1 MIPQLINTNNR
12 ILGSL
17 TDCTRLYVT
26 EERNG
31 IYEAEFDI
39 PVNSSMHNKIKIGH
53 FIYAKP
59 DDLSEN
65 QKFRIYKRIY
75 NPIDKTTV
83 FYCEHIRYKL
93 AGIPVAPDTY
103 SGTPASILSEMLTSV
118 KSSAEFTV
126 WSDISAVKDVNME
139 IPSTVGAMLAGQEGS
154 ILDVFGGEYKFDNYT
169 VKLYQNRGQEKKT
182 EIRYRKNLTG
192 FTCTEDT
199 TSTYTHVYPYYRNED
214 GVYVELDSKI
224 ITLANA
230 SGLPFENCY
239 MLDLSAEFDTP
250 PTKVQLQA
258 KANTFINAND
268 LDTVS
273 RHYKVSFIPL
283 WQTAE
288 YKNLAVLERCGLC
301 DTVSIVHDNE
311 TVKAKIIKTVY
322 DALNERYVSMELGN
336 AVSSFAQTVQQSV
349 RQVENNL
356 QSTKS
361 FLQQSIERQTKRITG
376 NRGGYVVMN
385 DDNQDGCPDEILI
398 MNDLSIGSATK
409 VWRANLS
416 GIGYSNHGYAGPFEL
431 AMTMD
436 GEINASMIT
445 TGSLDASIIRTGV
458 LNADLITAGSMS
470 ADRITSGELDAS
482 RVTVKNLNASLIT
495 SGELDAGQVTVKNLN
510 ASLITSGT
518 IDASQINIIN
528 LNANSIVSGEIS
540 ANRIKTGVL
549 QSSNSSTSL
558 NMQTGKLQFELDNAR
573 KLFLSGT
580 GLRMEDANN
589 NLLASIYTTSY
600 GSNTVSQ
607 MKADMGEFNILR
619 FSATSNQ
626 TKFLLLDS
634 DNEIC
639 STDTFVCPY
648 YKIKNST
655 GAEIGSFK
663 ANINAMSVLTS
674 DIANVSTGN
683 ITNVNATSVTSTSV
697 NTNAL
702 QFGSAKISGNDIEV
716 LALIDG
722 NGNAVKDYQ
731 GRNVY
736 VLGYTH

>member
-1 MIPQLINTNNR
+1 MIPQFINTNNK

-93 AGIPVAPDTY
+93 AGIPVAPKTY
-103 SGTPASILSEMLTSV
+103 SGTPSSILSEMLTSV
-118 KSSAEFTV
+118 KSSTEFTA
-126 WSDISAVKDVNME
+126 WSDISAVKDIKMD
-139 IPSTVGAMLAGQEGS
+139 IPSTAGAMLAGQEGS
-154 ILDVFGGEYKFDNYT
+154 LLDTFGGEYKFDNYT

-214 GVYVELDSKI
+214 GVYVELDSKV
-224 ITLANA
+224 ITLGNA
-230 SGLPFENCY
+230 WKLPFENCY

-250 PTKVQLQA
+250 PTKSQLQA
-258 KANTFINAND
+258 KANTFIRAND

-273 RHYKVSFIPL
+273 RHYKVSFVPL
-283 WQTAE
+283 WQTNE
-288 YKNLAVLERCGLC
+288 YKNIAVLERCGLC

-349 RQVENNL
+349 KQVTQTINN
-356 QSTKS
+356 TKS

-431 AMTMD
+431 ALTMD

-445 TGSLDASIIRTGV
+445 TGSLDASVIRTGV
-458 LNADLITAGSMS
+458 LNADLIKSGKIQDVQQNTTINMDNGVITTRVDNGKSLRIWAQGITMYSATDEVLASMFTSNNGIGVVTANQMYIGERQNEKTIISTNSSGGYVRTDKIYSDTIS
-470 ADRITSGELDAS
+470 A
-482 RVTVKNLNASLIT
+482 
-495 SGELDAGQVTVKNLN
+495 
-510 ASLITSGT
+510 
-518 IDASQINIIN
+518 
-528 LNANSIVSGEIS
+528 NANSSISVSNDTSITGALSVSGNISSGNISATGNIS
-540 ANRIKTGVL
+540 ANYLESTYYVRSKRFAL
-549 QSSNSSTSL
+549 EKSNSTYENVL
-558 NMQTGKLQFELDNAR
+558 
-573 KLFLSGT
+573 
-580 GLRMEDANN
+580 
-589 NLLASIYTTSY
+589 
-600 GSNTVSQ
+600 TVSSD
-607 MKADMGEFNILR
+607 K
-619 FSATSNQ
+619 T
-626 TKFLLLDS
+626 LLS
-634 DNEIC
+634 
-639 STDTFVCPY
+639 
-648 YKIKNST
+648 
-655 GAEIGSFK
+655 
-663 ANINAMSVLTS
+663 S
-674 DIANVSTGN
+674 DIAEIKTLKVYDTAYNVFREFELKVVGVTDVNSGGTVP
-683 ITNVNATSVTSTSV
+683 ITI
-697 NTNAL
+697 L
-702 QFGSAKISGNDIEV
+702 
-716 LALIDG
+716 
-722 NGNAVKDYQ
+722 VKKE
-731 GRNVY
+731 
-736 VLGYTH
+736 

>member
-1 MIPQLINTNNR
+1 MIPQLINTNNK

-65 QKFRIYKRIY
+65 QKFRLYKRIY

-93 AGIPVAPDTY
+93 AGIPVAPKTY
-103 SGTPASILSEMLTSV
+103 SGTPSSILSEMLTSV
-118 KSSAEFTV
+118 KSSTEFTA
-126 WSDISAVKDVNME
+126 WSDISAVKDIKMD
-139 IPSTVGAMLAGQEGS
+139 IPSTAGAMLAGQEGS
-154 ILDVFGGEYKFDNYT
+154 LLDTFGGEYKFDNYT

-214 GVYVELDSKI
+214 GVYVELDSKV
-224 ITLANA
+224 ITLGNA
-230 SGLPFENCY
+230 WKLPFENCY

-250 PTKVQLQA
+250 PTKSQLQA
-258 KANTFINAND
+258 KANTFIRAND

-273 RHYKVSFIPL
+273 RHYKVSFVPL
-283 WQTAE
+283 WQTNE
-288 YKNLAVLERCGLC
+288 YKNIAVLERCGLC

-336 AVSSFAQTVQQSV
+336 ATSSFAQTVQQSV
-349 RQVENNL
+349 RQVNRTINN
-356 QSTKS
+356 TKS

-385 DDNQDGCPDEILI
+385 DDNQDGYPDEILI
-398 MNDLSIGSATK
+398 MNDLAIGSATK
-409 VWRANLS
+409 LWRANLS
-416 GIGYSNHGYAGPFEL
+416 GIGYSSHGYTGPFEL

-458 LNADLITAGSMS
+458 LNADLIKAGKIQDV
-470 ADRITSGELDAS
+470 AG
-482 RVTVKNLNASLIT
+482 KNYW
-495 SGELDAGQVTVKNLN
+495 
-510 ASLITSGT
+510 
-518 IDASQINIIN
+518 
-528 LNANSIVSGEIS
+528 
-540 ANRIKTGVL
+540 
-549 QSSNSSTSL
+549 
-558 NMQTGKLQFELDNAR
+558 NM
-573 KLFLSGT
+573 
-580 GLRMEDANN
+580 
-589 NLLASIYTTSY
+589 TT
-600 GSNTVSQ
+600 
-607 MKADMGEFNILR
+607 GEF
-619 FSATSNQ
+619 
-626 TKFLLLDS
+626 
-634 DNEIC
+634 
-639 STDTFVCPY
+639 
-648 YKIKNST
+648 
-655 GAEIGSFK
+655 
-663 ANINAMSVLTS
+663 
-674 DIANVSTGN
+674 
-683 ITNVNATSVTSTSV
+683 
-697 NTNAL
+697 
-702 QFGSAKISGNDIEV
+702 
-716 LALIDG
+716 
-722 NGNAVKDYQ
+722 
-731 GRNVY
+731 
-736 VLGYTH
+736 H

>member
-1 MIPQLINTNNR
+1 MIPQLINTNNK

-17 TDCTRLYVT
+17 NDCTRLYVT

-59 DDLSEN
+59 DDLSGN

-93 AGIPVAPDTY
+93 AGIPVAPKTY
-103 SGTPASILSEMLTSV
+103 SGTPSSILSEMLTSV
-118 KSSAEFTV
+118 KSSTEFSV
-126 WSDISAVKDVNME
+126 WSDISAVKDIKMD
-139 IPSTVGAMLAGQEGS
+139 IPSTAGAMLAGQEGS
-154 ILDVFGGEYKFDNYT
+154 ILDTFGGEYKFDNYT

-214 GVYVELDSKI
+214 GVYVELDSKV
-224 ITLANA
+224 ITLGNA
-230 SGLPFENCY
+230 WKLPFENCY

-250 PTKVQLQA
+250 PPKSQLQA
-258 KANTFINAND
+258 KANTFIRAND

-273 RHYKVSFIPL
+273 RHYKVSFVPL
-283 WQTAE
+283 WQTNE
-288 YKNLAVLERCGLC
+288 YKNIAVLERCGLC

-349 RQVENNL
+349 RQIENNL

-385 DDNQDGCPDEILI
+385 DDNQDGYPDEILI
-398 MNDLSIGSATK
+398 MNDLSIGAATK
-409 VWRANLS
+409 LWRANLS

-458 LNADLITAGSMS
+458 LNADLIKSGKIQSVNGNMSINMQNGKIDMTVTNGKALEIWTQGITMFSANDDVLTSMYVS
-470 ADRITSGELDAS
+470 TSGKGIVTANRMLVGIRGSE
-482 RVTVKNLNASLIT
+482 RVTVSADNSNGYVRA
-495 SGELDAGQVTVKNLN
+495 D
-510 ASLITSGT
+510 T
-518 IDASQINIIN
+518 IYTDTIST
-528 LNANSIVSGEIS
+528 NANSSISVLSDMSVTGTLSANSISSATSIS
-540 ANRIKTGVL
+540 ANGNAGIVSAGYAVRSKKFSLEKSNNTYENVL
-549 QSSNSSTSL
+549 
-558 NMQTGKLQFELDNAR
+558 
-573 KLFLSGT
+573 
-580 GLRMEDANN
+580 
-589 NLLASIYTTSY
+589 
-600 GSNTVSQ
+600 TVSND
-607 MKADMGEFNILR
+607 K
-619 FSATSNQ
+619 T
-626 TKFLLLDS
+626 LLS
-634 DNEIC
+634 
-639 STDTFVCPY
+639 
-648 YKIKNST
+648 
-655 GAEIGSFK
+655 
-663 ANINAMSVLTS
+663 S
-674 DIANVSTGN
+674 DIAEIKTLKVYDTANNAFREFEFKRIAVVNADTGN
-683 ITNVNATSVTSTSV
+683 TELMRILV
-697 NTNAL
+697 
-702 QFGSAKISGNDIEV
+702 QKE
-716 LALIDG
+716 
-722 NGNAVKDYQ
+722 
-731 GRNVY
+731 
-736 VLGYTH
+736 

>member
-1 MIPQLINTNNR
+1 MIPQLINTNNK

-17 TDCTRLYVT
+17 NDCTRLYVT

-65 QKFRIYKRIY
+65 QKFRVYGHLY
-75 NPIDKTTV
+75 DKIKKVTT

-93 AGIPVAPDTY
+93 SGVPVAPKTY
-103 SGTPASILSEMLTSV
+103 SGTPSSILSEMLTSV
-118 KSSAEFTV
+118 KSSTEFSV
-126 WSDISAVKDVNME
+126 WSDISTVKDIKMD
-139 IPSTVGAMLAGQEGS
+139 IPSTAGAMLAGQEGS
-154 ILDVFGGEYKFDNYT
+154 ILDVFGGEYEFDNYT
-169 VKLYQNRGQEKKT
+169 VKLYRNRGQEKKT

-214 GVYVELDSKI
+214 GVYVELDSKV
-224 ITLANA
+224 ITLGNA
-230 SGLPFENCY
+230 WKLPFENCY

-250 PTKVQLQA
+250 PTKAQLQA
-258 KANTFINAND
+258 KANAFIRAND

-273 RHYKVSFIPL
+273 RHYKVSFVPL
-283 WQTAE
+283 WQTNE
-288 YKNLAVLERCGLC
+288 YKNIAVLERCGLC

-322 DALNERYVSMELGN
+322 DALNERYISLELGN
-336 AVSSFAQTVQQSV
+336 AVSSFAQTVAQSV

-416 GIGYSNHGYAGPFEL
+416 GIGYSSHGYTGPFEL

-458 LNADLITAGSMS
+458 LNADLIKSGKIQSVNGNMSINMQNGKIDMTVTNGKALEIWTQGITMLSANDDVLTSMYVS
-470 ADRITSGELDAS
+470 TSGKGIVTANRMLVGIRGSE
-482 RVTVKNLNASLIT
+482 RVTVSADNSNGYVRA
-495 SGELDAGQVTVKNLN
+495 D
-510 ASLITSGT
+510 T
-518 IDASQINIIN
+518 IYTDTIST
-528 LNANSIVSGEIS
+528 NANSSISVLSDMSVTGTLSANSISSATSIS
-540 ANRIKTGVL
+540 ANGNAGIVSAGYAVRSKKFSLEKSNNTYENVL
-549 QSSNSSTSL
+549 
-558 NMQTGKLQFELDNAR
+558 
-573 KLFLSGT
+573 
-580 GLRMEDANN
+580 
-589 NLLASIYTTSY
+589 
-600 GSNTVSQ
+600 TVSND
-607 MKADMGEFNILR
+607 K
-619 FSATSNQ
+619 T
-626 TKFLLLDS
+626 LLS
-634 DNEIC
+634 
-639 STDTFVCPY
+639 
-648 YKIKNST
+648 
-655 GAEIGSFK
+655 
-663 ANINAMSVLTS
+663 S
-674 DIANVSTGN
+674 DIAEIKTLKVYDTAYNVFREFELKVVGVTDVNSGGTVP
-683 ITNVNATSVTSTSV
+683 ITI
-697 NTNAL
+697 L
-702 QFGSAKISGNDIEV
+702 AKKE
-716 LALIDG
+716 
-722 NGNAVKDYQ
+722 
-731 GRNVY
+731 
-736 VLGYTH
+736 

>member
-1 MIPQLINTNNR
+1 MIPQLINTNNK

-93 AGIPVAPDTY
+93 AGIPVAPKTY
-103 SGTPASILSEMLTSV
+103 SGTPSSILSEMLTSV
-118 KSSAEFTV
+118 KSSTEFSV
-126 WSDISAVKDVNME
+126 WSDISTVKDIKMD
-139 IPSTVGAMLAGQEGS
+139 IPSTAGAMLAGQEGS
-154 ILDVFGGEYKFDNYT
+154 ILDVFGGEYEFDNYT
-169 VKLYQNRGQEKKT
+169 VKLYRNRGQEKKT

-214 GVYVELDSKI
+214 GVYVELDSKV

-230 SGLPFENCY
+230 SKLPFENCY

-250 PTKVQLQA
+250 PTKSQLQA
-258 KANTFINAND
+258 KANTFIRAND

-273 RHYKVSFIPL
+273 RHYKVSFVPL
-283 WQTAE
+283 WQTNE
-288 YKNLAVLERCGLC
+288 YKNIAVLERCGLC

-349 RQVENNL
+349 RQIENNL
-356 QSTKS
+356 QNTKS

-416 GIGYSNHGYAGPFEL
+416 GIGYSSHGYTGPFEL

-445 TGSLDASIIRTGV
+445 TGSLDANIIRTGV
-458 LNADLITAGSMS
+458 LNADLIKSGKIQSVNGNMSINMQNGKIDMTVTNGKTLEIWTQGITMLSANDDVLTSMYVSTGGLGIVTANRMLVGIRGS
-470 ADRITSGELDAS
+470 E
-482 RVTVKNLNASLIT
+482 RVTVSADSSNGYVRA
-495 SGELDAGQVTVKNLN
+495 D
-510 ASLITSGT
+510 T
-518 IDASQINIIN
+518 IYTDTIST
-528 LNANSIVSGEIS
+528 NANSSISVLSDMSVTGTLSANSISSATSIS
-540 ANRIKTGVL
+540 ANGNAGIVSAGYAVRSKKFSLEKSNNTYENVL
-549 QSSNSSTSL
+549 
-558 NMQTGKLQFELDNAR
+558 
-573 KLFLSGT
+573 
-580 GLRMEDANN
+580 
-589 NLLASIYTTSY
+589 
-600 GSNTVSQ
+600 TVSND
-607 MKADMGEFNILR
+607 K
-619 FSATSNQ
+619 T
-626 TKFLLLDS
+626 LLS
-634 DNEIC
+634 
-639 STDTFVCPY
+639 
-648 YKIKNST
+648 
-655 GAEIGSFK
+655 
-663 ANINAMSVLTS
+663 S
-674 DIANVSTGN
+674 DIAEIKTLKVYDTANSAFREFEFKRISVVNADTGN
-683 ITNVNATSVTSTSV
+683 TELMRILV
-697 NTNAL
+697 
-702 QFGSAKISGNDIEV
+702 QKE
-716 LALIDG
+716 
-722 NGNAVKDYQ
+722 
-731 GRNVY
+731 
-736 VLGYTH
+736 

>member
-1 MIPQLINTNNR
+1 MIPQLINTNNK

-39 PVNSSMHNKIKIGH
+39 PVNFSMHNKIKIGH

-93 AGIPVAPDTY
+93 AGIPVAPKTY
-103 SGTPASILSEMLTSV
+103 SGTPSSILSEMLTSV
-118 KSSAEFTV
+118 KSSTEFTA
-126 WSDISAVKDVNME
+126 WSDISAVKDIKMD
-139 IPSTVGAMLAGQEGS
+139 IPSTAGAMLAGQEGS
-154 ILDVFGGEYKFDNYT
+154 LLDTFGGEYKFDNYT

-214 GVYVELDSKI
+214 GVYVELDSKV
-224 ITLANA
+224 ITLGNA
-230 SGLPFENCY
+230 WKLPFENLY
-239 MLDLSAEFDTP
+239 ILDLSAEFDTP
-250 PTKVQLQA
+250 PTKAQLQA
-258 KANTFINAND
+258 KANAFIRSND

-273 RHYKVSFIPL
+273 RHYKVSFVPL
-283 WQTAE
+283 WKTAE

-336 AVSSFAQTVQQSV
+336 AVSSFAQTIAQQGKRV
-349 RQVENNL
+349 DDNINNV
-356 QSTKS
+356 KS

-431 AMTMD
+431 ALTMD

-445 TGSLDASIIRTGV
+445 TGSLDASVIRTGV
-458 LNADLITAGSMS
+458 LNADLIKSGKIQDVQQNTTINMDNGVITTRVDNGKSLRIWAQGITMYSATDEVLASMFTSNNGIGVVTANQMYIGERQNEKTIISTNSSGGYVRTDKIYSDTIS
-470 ADRITSGELDAS
+470 A
-482 RVTVKNLNASLIT
+482 
-495 SGELDAGQVTVKNLN
+495 
-510 ASLITSGT
+510 
-518 IDASQINIIN
+518 
-528 LNANSIVSGEIS
+528 NANSSISVSNDTSITGALSVSGSIGAGSIS
-540 ANRIKTGVL
+540 
-549 QSSNSSTSL
+549 
-558 NMQTGKLQFELDNAR
+558 
-573 KLFLSGT
+573 
-580 GLRMEDANN
+580 
-589 NLLASIYTTSY
+589 
-600 GSNTVSQ
+600 
-607 MKADMGEFNILR
+607 
-619 FSATSNQ
+619 
-626 TKFLLLDS
+626 
-634 DNEIC
+634 
-639 STDTFVCPY
+639 
-648 YKIKNST
+648 
-655 GAEIGSFK
+655 
-663 ANINAMSVLTS
+663 
-674 DIANVSTGN
+674 STGN
-683 ITNVNATSVTSTSV
+683 ISANYLESTYYVRSKRFALEKSNSTYENVLTVSSDKTLLSSDIAEIKTLKVYDTAYNVFREFELKVVGVTDV
-697 NTNAL
+697 NSGGTVPITIL
-702 QFGSAKISGNDIEV
+702 AKKE
-716 LALIDG
+716 
-722 NGNAVKDYQ
+722 
-731 GRNVY
+731 
-736 VLGYTH
+736 

>member
-1 MIPQLINTNNR
+1 MIPQLINTNNK

-65 QKFRIYKRIY
+65 QKFRLYKRIY

-93 AGIPVAPDTY
+93 AGIPVAPKTY
-103 SGTPASILSEMLTSV
+103 SGTPSSILSEMLTSV
-118 KSSAEFTV
+118 KSSTEFTA
-126 WSDISAVKDVNME
+126 WSDISAVKDIKMD
-139 IPSTVGAMLAGQEGS
+139 IPSTAGAMLAGQEGS
-154 ILDVFGGEYKFDNYT
+154 LLDTFGGEYKFDNYT

-214 GVYVELDSKI
+214 GVYVELDSKV
-224 ITLANA
+224 ITLGNA
-230 SGLPFENCY
+230 WKLPFENCY

-250 PTKVQLQA
+250 PTKSQLQA
-258 KANTFINAND
+258 KANTFIRAND

-273 RHYKVSFIPL
+273 RHYKVSFVPL
-283 WQTAE
+283 WQTNE
-288 YKNLAVLERCGLC
+288 YKNIAVLERCGLC

-336 AVSSFAQTVQQSV
+336 ATSSFAQTVQQSV
-349 RQVENNL
+349 RQVNRTINN
-356 QSTKS
+356 TKS

-385 DDNQDGCPDEILI
+385 DDNQDGYPDEILI
-398 MNDLSIGSATK
+398 MNDLAIGSATK
-409 VWRANLS
+409 LWRANLS
-416 GIGYSNHGYAGPFEL
+416 GIGYSSHGYTGPFEL

-458 LNADLITAGSMS
+458 LNADLIKAGKIQDVAGKNYWNMTTGEFHLSGDTINSNLSQQNIFNILTNNGQTQGIYLQNGKLYLNATYMNTGALDAGLITTGILN
-470 ADRITSGELDAS
+470 ADRIRT
-482 RVTVKNLNASLIT
+482 
-495 SGELDAGQVTVKNLN
+495 
-510 ASLITSGT
+510 GT
-518 IDASQINIIN
+518 IQDTAGNTSIN
-528 LNANSIVSGEIS
+528 LTNGI
-540 ANRIKTGVL
+540 IKTNLENGMKMKL
-549 QSSNSSTSL
+549 ST
-558 NMQTGKLQFELDNAR
+558 
-573 KLFLSGT
+573 T
-580 GLRMEDANN
+580 GLLISDTNDNILAQVYADENAHSSIRAYGIVADNFLRIGAAFLEANGTALKTNTLQCNVLAEINKLKFSYVYDAQNN
-589 NLLASIYTTSY
+589 NYKELEFKRISVV
-600 GSNTVSQ
+600 N
-607 MKADMGEFNILR
+607 AD
-619 FSATSNQ
+619 
-626 TKFLLLDS
+626 
-634 DNEIC
+634 
-639 STDTFVCPY
+639 
-648 YKIKNST
+648 
-655 GAEIGSFK
+655 
-663 ANINAMSVLTS
+663 
-674 DIANVSTGN
+674 TGN
-683 ITNVNATSVTSTSV
+683 T
-697 NTNAL
+697 
-702 QFGSAKISGNDIEV
+702 E
-716 LALIDG
+716 LIRIL
-722 NGNAVKDYQ
+722 VQKE
-731 GRNVY
+731 
-736 VLGYTH
+736 

>member
-1 MIPQLINTNNR
+1 MIPQLINTNNK

-59 DDLSEN
+59 DDLSGN

-93 AGIPVAPDTY
+93 AGIPVAPKTY
-103 SGTPASILSEMLTSV
+103 SGTPSSILSEMLTSV
-118 KSSAEFTV
+118 KSSTEFTA
-126 WSDISAVKDVNME
+126 WSDISAVKDIKMD
-139 IPSTVGAMLAGQEGS
+139 IPSTAGAMLAGQEGS
-154 ILDVFGGEYKFDNYT
+154 ILDTFGGEYKFDNYT

-214 GVYVELDSKI
+214 GVYVELDGKV
-224 ITLANA
+224 ITLGNA
-230 SGLPFENCY
+230 WKLPFENCY

-250 PTKVQLQA
+250 PTKAQLLS
-258 KANTFINAND
+258 KANAFIRSND

-273 RHYKVSFIPL
+273 RHYKVSFVPL
-283 WQTAE
+283 WQTEE
-288 YKNLAVLERCGLC
+288 YKNIAVLERCGLC

-385 DDNQDGCPDEILI
+385 DDNQDGYPDEILI

-431 AMTMD
+431 ALTMD

-458 LNADLITAGSMS
+458 LNADLIKSGKIQSVNGNMTINMQNGKIDMTVTNGKALEIWTQGITMLSANDDVLTSMYVSTGGLGMITANRMLVGIRGSERVTIS
-470 ADRITSGELDAS
+470 ADSSNGYVRADTIYTDTISANANSSISISNDTSITGALS
-482 RVTVKNLNASLIT
+482 V
-495 SGELDAGQVTVKNLN
+495 
-510 ASLITSGT
+510 SGT
-518 IDASQINIIN
+518 I
-528 LNANSIVSGEIS
+528 NSG
-540 ANRIKTGVL
+540 
-549 QSSNSSTSL
+549 
-558 NMQTGKLQFELDNAR
+558 
-573 KLFLSGT
+573 
-580 GLRMEDANN
+580 
-589 NLLASIYTTSY
+589 
-600 GSNTVSQ
+600 
-607 MKADMGEFNILR
+607 NIL
-619 FSATSNQ
+619 
-626 TKFLLLDS
+626 
-634 DNEIC
+634 
-639 STDTFVCPY
+639 
-648 YKIKNST
+648 
-655 GAEIGSFK
+655 
-663 ANINAMSVLTS
+663 
-674 DIANVSTGN
+674 STGN
-683 ITNVNATSVTSTSV
+683 ISANYLESTYYVRSKRFALEKSNSTYENVLTVSNDKILLSSDIAEIKTLKVHDTANNAFREFEFKRISVVNADTG
-697 NTNAL
+697 NTEL
-702 QFGSAKISGNDIEV
+702 MRILVQKE
-716 LALIDG
+716 
-722 NGNAVKDYQ
+722 
-731 GRNVY
+731 
-736 VLGYTH
+736 

>member
-1 MIPQLINTNNR
+1 MIPQFINTNNK

-93 AGIPVAPDTY
+93 AGIPVAPKTY
-103 SGTPASILSEMLTSV
+103 SGTPSSILSEMLTSV
-118 KSSAEFTV
+118 KSSTEFTA
-126 WSDISAVKDVNME
+126 WSDISAVKDIKMD
-139 IPSTVGAMLAGQEGS
+139 IPSTAGAMLAGQEGS
-154 ILDVFGGEYKFDNYT
+154 LLDTFGGEYKFDNYT

-214 GVYVELDSKI
+214 GVYVELDSKV
-224 ITLANA
+224 ITLGNA
-230 SGLPFENCY
+230 WKLPFENCY

-250 PTKVQLQA
+250 PTKSQLQA
-258 KANTFINAND
+258 KANTFIRAND

-273 RHYKVSFIPL
+273 RHYKVSFVPL
-283 WQTAE
+283 WQTNE
-288 YKNLAVLERCGLC
+288 YKNIAVLERCGLC

-349 RQVENNL
+349 KQVTQTINN
-356 QSTKS
+356 TKS

-431 AMTMD
+431 ALTMD

-445 TGSLDASIIRTGV
+445 TGSLDASVIRTGV
-458 LNADLITAGSMS
+458 LNADLIKSGKIQDVQQNTTINMDNGVITTRVDNGKSLRIWAQGITMYSATDEVLASMFTSNNGIGVVTANQMYIGERQNEKTIISTDSSGGYVRTDKIYSDTIS
-470 ADRITSGELDAS
+470 A
-482 RVTVKNLNASLIT
+482 
-495 SGELDAGQVTVKNLN
+495 
-510 ASLITSGT
+510 
-518 IDASQINIIN
+518 
-528 LNANSIVSGEIS
+528 NANSSISVSNDTSITGALSVSGNISSGNISATGNIS
-540 ANRIKTGVL
+540 ANYLESTYYVRSKRFAL
-549 QSSNSSTSL
+549 EKSNSTYENVL
-558 NMQTGKLQFELDNAR
+558 
-573 KLFLSGT
+573 
-580 GLRMEDANN
+580 
-589 NLLASIYTTSY
+589 
-600 GSNTVSQ
+600 TVSSD
-607 MKADMGEFNILR
+607 K
-619 FSATSNQ
+619 T
-626 TKFLLLDS
+626 LLS
-634 DNEIC
+634 
-639 STDTFVCPY
+639 
-648 YKIKNST
+648 
-655 GAEIGSFK
+655 
-663 ANINAMSVLTS
+663 S
-674 DIANVSTGN
+674 DIAEIKTLKVYDTAYNVFREFELKVVGVTDVNSGGTVP
-683 ITNVNATSVTSTSV
+683 ITI
-697 NTNAL
+697 L
-702 QFGSAKISGNDIEV
+702 
-716 LALIDG
+716 
-722 NGNAVKDYQ
+722 VKKE
-731 GRNVY
+731 
-736 VLGYTH
+736 

>member
-1 MIPQLINTNNR
+1 MIPQLINTNNK

-17 TDCTRLYVT
+17 NDCTRLYVT

-93 AGIPVAPDTY
+93 AGIPVAPKTY
-103 SGTPASILSEMLTSV
+103 SGTPSSILSEMLTSV
-118 KSSAEFTV
+118 KSSTEFTA
-126 WSDISAVKDVNME
+126 WSDISAVKDIKMD
-139 IPSTVGAMLAGQEGS
+139 IPSTAGAMLAGQEGS
-154 ILDVFGGEYKFDNYT
+154 LLDTFGGEYKFDNYT

-214 GVYVELDSKI
+214 GVYVELDSKV
-224 ITLANA
+224 ITLGNA
-230 SGLPFENCY
+230 WKLPFENLY
-239 MLDLSAEFDTP
+239 ILDLSAEFDTP
-250 PTKVQLQA
+250 PTKAQLQA
-258 KANTFINAND
+258 NANAFIRAND
-268 LDTVS
+268 LDTIS
-273 RHYKVSFIPL
+273 RHYKVSFVPL
-283 WQTAE
+283 WQTEE
-288 YKNLAVLERCGLC
+288 YKNIAVLERCGLC

-349 RQVENNL
+349 RQIENNL

-385 DDNQDGCPDEILI
+385 DDNQDGYPDEILI
-398 MNDLSIGSATK
+398 MNDLSIGAATK
-409 VWRANLS
+409 LWRANLS

-458 LNADLITAGSMS
+458 LNADLIKSGKIQSVNGNMSINMQNGKIDMTVTNGKALEIWTQGITMFSANDDVLTSMYVS
-470 ADRITSGELDAS
+470 TSGKGIVTANRMLVGIRGSE
-482 RVTVKNLNASLIT
+482 RVTVSADNSNGYVRA
-495 SGELDAGQVTVKNLN
+495 D
-510 ASLITSGT
+510 T
-518 IDASQINIIN
+518 IYTDTIST
-528 LNANSIVSGEIS
+528 NANSSISVLSDMSVTGTLSANSISSATSIS
-540 ANRIKTGVL
+540 ANGNAGIVSAGYAVRSKKFSLEKSNNTYENVL
-549 QSSNSSTSL
+549 
-558 NMQTGKLQFELDNAR
+558 
-573 KLFLSGT
+573 
-580 GLRMEDANN
+580 
-589 NLLASIYTTSY
+589 
-600 GSNTVSQ
+600 TVSNG
-607 MKADMGEFNILR
+607 K
-619 FSATSNQ
+619 T
-626 TKFLLLDS
+626 LLS
-634 DNEIC
+634 
-639 STDTFVCPY
+639 
-648 YKIKNST
+648 
-655 GAEIGSFK
+655 
-663 ANINAMSVLTS
+663 S
-674 DIANVSTGN
+674 DIAEIKTLKVYDTAYNVFREFELKVVGVTDVNSGGTVP
-683 ITNVNATSVTSTSV
+683 ITI
-697 NTNAL
+697 L
-702 QFGSAKISGNDIEV
+702 AKKE
-716 LALIDG
+716 
-722 NGNAVKDYQ
+722 
-731 GRNVY
+731 
-736 VLGYTH
+736 

>member
-1 MIPQLINTNNR
+1 MIPQLINTNNK

-93 AGIPVAPDTY
+93 AGIPVAPKTY
-103 SGTPASILSEMLTSV
+103 SGTPSSILSEMLTSV
-118 KSSAEFTV
+118 KSSTEFSV
-126 WSDISAVKDVNME
+126 WSDISTVKDVKME
-139 IPSTVGAMLAGQEGS
+139 VPSTAGAMLAGQEGS
-154 ILDVFGGEYKFDNYT
+154 LLDTFGGEYKFDNYT

-214 GVYVELDSKI
+214 GVYVELDSKV

-230 SGLPFENCY
+230 SKLPFENCY

-250 PTKVQLQA
+250 PTKSQLLA
-258 KANTFINAND
+258 KANAFIRAND
-268 LDTVS
+268 LDTIS

-283 WQTAE
+283 WQTEE

-301 DTVSIVHDNE
+301 DTVSIVHENE
-311 TVKAKIIKTVY
+311 TVKAKIIKTIY

-349 RQVENNL
+349 RQIENNL

-385 DDNQDGCPDEILI
+385 DDNQDGYPDEILI
-398 MNDLSIGSATK
+398 MNDLSIGAATK
-409 VWRANLS
+409 LWRANLS
-416 GIGYSNHGYAGPFEL
+416 GIGHSNHGYAGPFEI

-458 LNADLITAGSMS
+458 LNADLIKSGKIQSVNGNMSINMQNGKIDMNVTNGKALEIWTQGITMLSANDDILTSMYVSTGGLGIVTANRMLVGIRDGERVTIS
-470 ADRITSGELDAS
+470 ADSSNGYVRADTIYTD
-482 RVTVKNLNASLIT
+482 TVSA
-495 SGELDAGQVTVKNLN
+495 
-510 ASLITSGT
+510 
-518 IDASQINIIN
+518 
-528 LNANSIVSGEIS
+528 NANSSISVSSDMSITGTLSANSISSATSIS
-540 ANRIKTGVL
+540 ANGNAGIVSAGYAVRSKRFSLEKSNNTYENVL
-549 QSSNSSTSL
+549 
-558 NMQTGKLQFELDNAR
+558 
-573 KLFLSGT
+573 
-580 GLRMEDANN
+580 
-589 NLLASIYTTSY
+589 
-600 GSNTVSQ
+600 TVSND
-607 MKADMGEFNILR
+607 K
-619 FSATSNQ
+619 T
-626 TKFLLLDS
+626 
-634 DNEIC
+634 
-639 STDTFVCPY
+639 V
-648 YKIKNST
+648 
-655 GAEIGSFK
+655 
-663 ANINAMSVLTS
+663 MSS
-674 DIANVSTGN
+674 DIAEIKALKVYDTANSAFREFEFKRISVVNADTGN
-683 ITNVNATSVTSTSV
+683 TELMRILV
-697 NTNAL
+697 
-702 QFGSAKISGNDIEV
+702 QKE
-716 LALIDG
+716 
-722 NGNAVKDYQ
+722 
-731 GRNVY
+731 
-736 VLGYTH
+736 